1 MNLTAKKILLAI
13 LALVLV
19 IEIGFIFVLIGG
31 SKDTSAETVAATEP
45 AATETIAPAET
56 VPPTETVA
64 PTEAPTEPP
73 VTEPP
78 VTEPPVTEPKE
89 KHYTLSFAG
98 DCTFGSIKS
107 NWNNPNHFI
116 QTIGEDYDYPFAN
129 VRQYFESD
137 DFTIINLEGPLYD
150 ETSGGAS
157 KDFPFRGP
165 TAYSAIMTGSSVEAV
180 TLANNHAEDFGKA
193 GYDSTKQVLENAG
206 ITYVE
211 KNKTAMHTTESGL
224 KIGLYA
230 SSFANITADGIKKGV
245 SQLRNDGAEIII
257 CAFHWG
263 EEGKYRPDGTQQKMA
278 KIAIDAGADVV
289 YGHHPHVLQ
298 PIEQYGSGYIFYS
311 MGNFSFG
318 GAANPQDFDTALLQL
333 EIIRDENGRV
343 RLGELTAIPCS
354 YKNEAGH
361 NSFQPTP
368 VEEGATYDRILKK
381 LGGEFTGGNLNVDY
395 GKLEPKPTPTTPP
408 APVAPAPDSGSS
420 DSGSDNTS
428 TPDSGSSGSGSD
440 TSTPDTGSSGSGSDT
455 STPDTGSSGSSG
467 DTSSDTGSSSGSSDS
482 SSSDSGSSG
491 GSDSSSSD
499 SGSSSGS
506 SDTSSSDSGSSGSD
520 SGASSSD
527 SSASGDGSDTV
538 SE

>member
-1 MNLTAKKILLAI
+1 MNLTAKKILLVI

-19 IEIGFIFVLIGG
+19 VEIGFIFVLIGG

-45 AATETIAPAET
+45 AATEAIAPAET

-129 VRQYFESD
+129 VRQYFEND
-137 DFTIINLEGPLYD
+137 DFTIINLEGPLTD
-150 ETSGGAS
+150 ESSGAQS
-157 KDFPFRGP
+157 KKFAFRGP

-180 TLANNHAEDFGKA
+180 TLANNHAEDYGKA
-193 GYDSTKQVLENAG
+193 GYTSTKQVLDDAG

-211 KNKTAMHTTESGL
+211 KDKTALHTTESGL

-230 SSFANITADGIKKGV
+230 SSFSNITTKGIQNGIAQLKK
-245 SQLRNDGAEIII
+245 DGAEIII

-263 EEGKYRPDGTQQKMA
+263 EEGVYRPDGTQQKMA
-278 KIAIDAGADVV
+278 KVAIDAGADVV

-318 GAANPQDFDTALLQL
+318 GAALPQDYDTVLLQL
-333 EIIRDENGRV
+333 DVIRDENGRV

-354 YKNEAGH
+354 YKSDAGQ

-428 TPDSGSSGSGSD
+428 TPDTGSSGSGSGTSTPDTGSSGSSSD

-455 STPDTGSSGSSG
+455 STPDTGSS
-467 DTSSDTGSSSGSSDS
+467 SGSSDS
-482 SSSDSGSSG
+482 SSSDSGSSSG
-491 GSDSSSSD
+491 GSDTSSSD

-506 SDTSSSDSGSSGSD
+506 SD

-527 SSASGDGSDTV
+527 SSASSDGSDTV